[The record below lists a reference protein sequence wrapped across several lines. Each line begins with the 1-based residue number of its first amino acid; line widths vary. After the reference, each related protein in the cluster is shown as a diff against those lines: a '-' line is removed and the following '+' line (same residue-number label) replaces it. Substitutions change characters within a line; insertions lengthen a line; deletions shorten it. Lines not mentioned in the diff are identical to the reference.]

1 MNSILT
7 DLPQIDVYLQ
17 KVLYIE
23 GDVDAFSKTNTISSN
38 SFFISFSFGGTEGSG
53 WDSDWIGGI
62 SFLYDDSKQES
73 LITQLINDDDGGDLI
88 VTSSEFPGAAESPD
102 IILYVD
108 WNTTNSASTEGA
120 WNKRITGARLY
131 LKKDDN
137 TVKTDWIPQI
147 EYDFVNGTAYSYET
161 GIKHFG
167 SYDIANDLYT
177 FTIDESSAKSPNLVG
192 SYKSETG
199 YNDDESSIVSKYKTA
214 VTSNRMSYVGGLEV
228 QYEDGTTEVRGD
240 TLTKTPVNKFDI
252 HLVERRIDASIRDG
266 DEIVKLEEYAD
277 RILQF
282 KKKKMHL
289 INVSQDLEFLEDTF
303 IHKGIS
309 HPSSA
314 CKTDFGIAWAN
325 KHGCYLYDGQKVSNL
340 FEKGGLQIIKED
352 DWESFIGTPM
362 LQYIPLKRQL
372 VVVDDIGSSKDGDC
386 LLYDM
391 VTSSWTKGKSKFTD
405 GNKTNLITDQDGD
418 MVHMHSDG
426 DFVKWSDT
434 SASTTQVSIK
444 TKDIDFGQPSQR
456 KKVYRV
462 RISYKGDADTLTT
475 KFSVNGDSDTFYQ
488 FINPDSGSGD
498 DTPLADKTDLTVWH
512 HAELKPT
519 TSSQANNIYS
529 FQLHMS
535 GTADADFEINDIS
548 IIYRLKGIK

>member
-1 MNSILT
+1 M
-7 DLPQIDVYLQ
+7 
-17 KVLYIE
+17 
-23 GDVDAFSKTNTISSN
+23 
-38 SFFISFSFGGTEGSG
+38 SFDFGGTAGSG
-53 WDSDWIGGI
+53 WDHDWIGGL
-62 SFLYDDSKQES
+62 SLLYDDSKQES
-73 LITQLINDDDGGDLI
+73 LITQLINDDSGGNLI
-88 VTSSEFPGAAESPD
+88 VGSAPGSSQSPD

-137 TVKTDWIPQI
+137 TIKTDWIPQV
-147 EYDFVNGTAYSYET
+147 EYDFVNGTAYSYES

-177 FTIDESSAKSPNLVG
+177 FTIDETSAKSPNLVG
-192 SYKSETG
+192 SYRSETG
-199 YNDDESSIVSKYKTA
+199 YKDDEKSIISKYKTA

-252 HLVERRIDASIRDG
+252 HLIDRRIDASIRDG

-372 VVVDDIGSSKDGDC
+372 VIVDDIGNSKSGDC

-391 VTSSWTKGKSKFTD
+391 VTSSWSKGKTKFTD

-418 MVHMHSDG
+418 MVHMHTNG

-434 SASTTQVSIK
+434 SASTSAISFK
-444 TKDIDFGQPSQR
+444 TKDIDFGHPGIR
-456 KKVYRV
+456 KKIYKVYV
-462 RISYKGDADTLTT
+462 SYKGDGSAVTVGYRTNGETSATAGNFYRITSATDGSSAG
-475 KFSVNGDSDTFYQ
+475 SVDSA
-488 FINPDSGSGD
+488 
-498 DTPLADKTDLTVWH
+498 TPLWSITVGTTDWLT
-512 HAELKPT
+512 AELKPV
-519 TSSQANNIYS
+519 SSINNVYS
-529 FQLHMS
+529 FQLIFG
-535 GTADADFEINDIS
+535 GTAGADFEINDIS
-548 IIYRLKGIK
+548 IVYRLKPVK